1 MYAYLA
7 TGLEKSVLQPDFDEF
22 IEVERYPISEI
33 NDLIANGLVKD
44 LKTIMMMMYLKKNPR

>member
-1 MYAYLA
+1 MNYINDNKFITAH
-7 TGLEKSVLQPDFDEF
+7 GEF